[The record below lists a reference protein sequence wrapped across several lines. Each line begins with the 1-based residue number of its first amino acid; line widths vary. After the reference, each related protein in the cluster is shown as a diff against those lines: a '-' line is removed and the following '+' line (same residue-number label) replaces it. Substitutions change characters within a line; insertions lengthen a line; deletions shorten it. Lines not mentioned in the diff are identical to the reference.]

1 MLRIVTI
8 ERAGE
13 TGIAQ
18 DSVRLDHDQRSRR
31 RMVFRT
37 QGGVS
42 ILLDMA
48 RPGTLRDGDA
58 LRLEDGSRVAVEA
71 TAEALLE
78 IRAVSTAELVR
89 IAWHLGNRHLPTQ
102 LVPGADGGSLRIR
115 DDHVIAAMVIGLGGT
130 WEAILEPF
138 DPEGGA
144 YAGGSG
150 GSHGHAHSD
159 AHSHHHGDGH
169 DHSHADTHSHGHDD
183 HHHHGHAHG

>member
-1 MLRIVTI
+1 M

-37 QGGVS
+37 QGGAS

-78 IRAVSTAELVR
+78 IQAVSTAELVR

-102 LVPGADGGSLRIR
+102 LVPGADGVSLRIR
-115 DDHVIAAMVIGLGGT
+115 DDHVIAAMVVGLGGT
-130 WEAILEPF
+130 CEAILEPF

-144 YAGGSG
+144 YAGGG
-150 GSHGHAHSD
+150 ANRGGHAHAD
-159 AHSHHHGDGH
+159 AHSHHHHGDGH
-169 DHSHADTHSHGHDD
+169 DHSHPHGHDE